1 MRILLT
7 FIAFLPSIIATPAFP
22 DSQVTESGTNGIIT
36 PKDNFK
42 PFGDQPFGDQPFGDQ
57 PFGVWPWD
65 SEEEAD
71 PRTAPNDDPIYLPL
85 PQDSGDA
92 GIYAPPTEPWVCPPD
107 RPFPLCCDGKSYNG
121 GVETGCSACVSLQFP
136 AKIYFPPSPPLSPLL
151 PIFFKSLIS
160 RWRAGPGDGKLS
172 KCNIMLDQF
181 CCGYYYVSLA
191 LSIYRNPLEGVVA
204 ERISFS

>member
-22 DSQVTESGTNGIIT
+22 ENSQLTESGTNDVTT

-65 SEEEAD
+65 SEEAD
-71 PRTAPNDDPIYLPL
+71 PRTAPNKDPIYLPL

-92 GIYAPPTEPWVCPPD
+92 GIYAPPTKPWGCPPD
-107 RPFPLCCDGKSYNG
+107 RPIPLCCDGKSYNG
-121 GVETGCSACVSLQFP
+121 GVETGCSTCVSLQFP
-136 AKIYFPPSPPLSPLL
+136 SPKLFAPSPPLHL

-160 RWRAGPGDGKLS
+160 RLGGPAQGMG
-172 KCNIMLDQF
+172 NF
-181 CCGYYYVSLA
+181 PNVT
-191 LSIYRNPLEGVVA
+191 
-204 ERISFS
+204 